1 MIVVERRGRL
11 GNQMFQY
18 AFGLAAARLLD
29 TELVMEDEDLRALF
43 VLDGRSEARPVETPE
58 LPVVTLSNEDYD
70 EPEEVLAELEDGR
83 QYSGFF
89 QSERF
94 FAAAAEEVRAAFRFR
109 PEHEEAFRT
118 RYADLL
124 ERPYV
129 CCHVRRTDYETF
141 AGGVVLPVS
150 YYRKSL
156 SRLAPGPDVPV
167 VFVGDDLDEAR
178 TTFGTQN
185 SARFEQNEEAVDL
198 QLLVH
203 ADAAVV
209 SNSTFAWWGAWLNA
223 RPQKRVLAPRYWVG
237 FNHRTGWHNARQHET
252 GRRRKRDWES
262 PRRVIPPDW
271 IQVPVQRRLQER
283 LSPQTVRSSLALF
296 ANNALAS
303 LERH

>member
-1 MIVVERRGRL
+1 
-11 GNQMFQY
+11 
-18 AFGLAAARLLD
+18 
-29 TELVMEDEDLRALF
+29 
-43 VLDGRSEARPVETPE
+43 
-58 LPVVTLSNEDYD
+58 
-70 EPEEVLAELEDGR
+70 
-83 QYSGFF
+83 
-89 QSERF
+89 
-94 FAAAAEEVRAAFRFR
+94 
-109 PEHEEAFRT
+109 
-118 RYADLL
+118 
-124 ERPYV
+124 
-129 CCHVRRTDYETF
+129 
-141 AGGVVLPVS
+141 
-150 YYRKSL
+150 
-156 SRLAPGPDVPV
+156 
-167 VFVGDDLDEAR
+167 
-178 TTFGTQN
+178 
-185 SARFEQNEEAVDL
+185 
-198 QLLVH
+198 VH